1 MKKFTKEQINQM
13 IVTAV
18 LAVMLAFIS
27 SMRTDTNR
35 LTVFADSLLIISAT
49 LVIVGVVNMSI
60 LKGDYDAITYYLKRG
75 GKFNRDHLPA
85 NDYEDYLDERQ
96 AGREGKTNVPLY
108 VGIIGVIAS
117 LIITYGF
124 IVK

>member
-1 MKKFTKEQINQM
+1 MTPP
-13 IVTAV
+13 
-18 LAVMLAFIS
+18 
-27 SMRTDTNR
+27 
-35 LTVFADSLLIISAT
+35 TVPHLFDSACL
-49 LVIVGVVNMSI
+49 SI

-85 NDYEDYLDERQ
+85 NDYEDYLDERH
-96 AGREGKTNVPLY
+96 AGREDKVNIPLY

-117 LIITYGF
+117 LVITYGF